1 MPAWTRPLL
10 TLTVCTSFAAAC
22 GGGSH
27 PPPVSPAPGP
37 TTGDQTP
44 PPTGDQTPP
53 ASMKPAAPTNPFFA
67 KSSLYLQAPP
77 FDKIKDAY
85 FLPAFEK
92 GMKEQLAEVKAIDDQ
107 KDPATF
113 DNTIIPL
120 EKSGQT
126 LTRVA
131 KVFFNLAQS
140 DTSPARQ
147 KLEATVA
154 PMLAKHED
162 AIHLDPKLFARVDAL
177 YKKRDKLGLDP
188 VGVRLIERYHLD
200 FVRAGA
206 QLSEADKAKMRAFN
220 EEESKLTTKFS
231 ELQLADMN
239 AGAVV
244 VDDVKQLDGMS
255 KTDIDAA
262 AAAAKERKMEGKWV
276 LPMINTTGQP
286 ELSSLKDRKLR
297 EKIYKTSEARGS
309 HGGPNDTSK
318 IVARLAQLRAQ
329 RAKLLGFPS
338 AAAFILDDQMAKTP
352 RAAFKLLGQIV
363 RPTVARAR
371 AELREMQKIINKEK
385 GGFQLK
391 PWDWAYYAE
400 KVRKAKYDL
409 DDSQIR
415 PYFELDHVLKDGVF
429 FAAHKMY
436 GLTFKQRTDLPV
448 YHPDVRVF
456 EVFDADGSTIG
467 LIYTDYYA
475 RPSKHGGAWMDSF
488 VDQSDLMGTKPVVV
502 NVLNIP
508 KPAAGQPAL
517 LSYDEVT
524 TMFHEFGH
532 ALHGLLS
539 TVKYP
544 YMSGTATPRDF
555 VEFPSQFN
563 ENWALE
569 PSVLANY
576 AKHYKT
582 GAPMPAA
589 LVEKVKKAS
598 TFNQGFATL
607 EVLECALLDLD
618 WHTLPANAPLQDPKK
633 FELKS
638 LRKHGV
644 YFPQVPPRYHT
655 NYFSHI
661 WPGGYS
667 AGYYAYMWTAVLAA
681 DSYAWFQENGGM
693 TAANGEKYRKM
704 ILSRGGTEDAHKLYV
719 DFRGR
724 EPSVKPL
731 LKSRGLIR

>member
-1 MPAWTRPLL
+1 MSAMPGSLL
-10 TLTVCTSFAAAC
+10 LFAALSFAAC
-22 GGGSH
+22 GGGSKTTPTNPMPPN
-27 PPPVSPAPGP
+27 PPPV
-37 TTGDQTP
+37 
-44 PPTGDQTPP
+44 TGDQTPP
-53 ASMKPAAPTNPFFA
+53 APVPPAPAVNPFMA
-67 KSSLYLQAPP
+67 ASSLYLQAPA
-77 FDKIKDAY
+77 FDKIRDEH
-85 FLPAFEK
+85 FMPAFQE
-92 GMKEQLAEVKAIDDQ
+92 GMKQQLVEIRAIADRT
-107 KDPATF
+107 DPATF
-113 DNTIIPL
+113 DNTIVPL
-120 EKSGQT
+120 EKSGAL

-147 KLEATVA
+147 KMEAEVA
-154 PMLAKHED
+154 PLLAKHND
-162 AIHLDPKLFARVDAL
+162 AIHLDPKLFARVHAL
-177 YKKRDKLGLDP
+177 YEQRAKLGLDA
-188 VGVRLIERYHLD
+188 VSVRLIERYHLD

-206 QLSEADKAKMRAFN
+206 LLSEPDKAKVRALN

-239 AGAVV
+239 GSAVV
-244 VDDVKQLDGMS
+244 VDDVKELDGLS
-255 KTDIDAA
+255 QTDIDAA
-262 AAAAKERKMEGKWV
+262 AAAAKARKLEGKWV

-286 ELSSLKDRKLR
+286 ALGSLTNRKLR
-297 EKIYKTSEARGS
+297 ERIYRASIARGS
-309 HGGPNDTSK
+309 HGGDTDVTQ

-329 RAKLLGFPS
+329 RAKLLGFPN

-352 RAAFKLLGQIV
+352 DAALKLLAQIGPPAV
-363 RPTVARAR
+363 TRAR
-371 AELREMQKIINKEK
+371 AEIAEMQKVIDKEK
-385 GGFQLK
+385 GGFKLQ

-436 GLTFKQRTDLPV
+436 GVTFKQRMDLPI
-448 YHPDVRVF
+448 YNPDVRVW

-467 LIYTDYYA
+467 LIYTDYFA
-475 RPSKHGGAWMDSF
+475 RESKHGGAWMDSF
-488 VDQSDLMGTKPVVV
+488 VDQSDLLGHKPVVV
-502 NVLNIP
+502 NVLNIA

-517 LSYDEVT
+517 LSWDEVT

-532 ALHGLLS
+532 GVHGLFS
-539 TVKYP
+539 KVKYP
-544 YMSGTATPRDF
+544 YMTGTATPRDF

-582 GAPMPAA
+582 GEAMPAA
-589 LVEKVKKAS
+589 LVAKVKKAS
-598 TFNQGFATL
+598 TFNQGFDTL
-607 EVLECALLDLD
+607 EVLECALLDLE
-618 WHTLPANAPLQDPKK
+618 WHKLAATAPLQDPKK
-633 FELKS
+633 FEAAALK
-638 LRKHGV
+638 KHRV
-644 YFPQVPPRYHT
+644 DLPQVPPRYHT
-655 NYFSHI
+655 TYFSHI
-661 WPGGYS
+661 WPGGYA

-681 DSYAWFQENGGM
+681 DSFAWFEENGGM
-693 TAANGEKYRKM
+693 TAANGKKFRDGV
-704 ILSRGGTEDAHKLYV
+704 LSRGGTVDAHKLYL

-731 LKSRGLIR
+731 LKLRGLVR